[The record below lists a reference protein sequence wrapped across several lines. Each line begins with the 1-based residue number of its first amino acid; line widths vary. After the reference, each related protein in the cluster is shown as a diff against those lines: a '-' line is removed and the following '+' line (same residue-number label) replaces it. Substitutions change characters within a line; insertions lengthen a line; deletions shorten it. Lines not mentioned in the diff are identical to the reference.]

1 MFPFYPNVHAHI
13 YVIYNSLDKC
23 IGANGTRWYFLSLS
37 LCYICYSRQPGGD
50 DGGIEAN
57 EKASNKAK
65 HIVVNE
71 KPTDEKKKEDI
82 YCLYYENTLI

>member
-13 YVIYNSLDKC
+13 YVIYNSLDEC
-23 IGANGTRWYFLSLS
+23 IGANGTRWYFLSLF
-37 LCYICYSRQPGGD
+37 LCYICYSRQPGG

-57 EKASNKAK
+57 EKASNKAQ

-71 KPTDEKKKEDI
+71 KRTDEKKKDI

>member
-13 YVIYNSLDKC
+13 YVIYNSLDEC
-23 IGANGTRWYFLSLS
+23 IGANGTRWYFFSLS

-71 KPTDEKKKEDI
+71 KPKKKI
-82 YCLYYENTLI
+82 YIAYITRTH